1 MARLVGRSDG
11 FRDRVLE
18 LHLGLNRLGRSP
30 ENDFHI
36 DHPSISAWHCELY
49 LGAQEIQVRDCESTN
64 GTFLN
69 GEQIQ
74 NSILQQG
81 QILGLGDVEL
91 FVDSIEIRVAIPK
104 LEVSRPAPPVV
115 LSDGSVLCRRHPKAK
130 VTHQCTHCRE
140 VLCDKC
146 VHRLRRR
153 GGKLLKLCPL
163 CSHSC
168 VPLEAETKK
177 KKSFFG
183 FLQQTVR
190 LPLLSKKK
198 EGEDNQ

>member
-1 MARLVGRSDG
+1 MARLVGRSEG
-11 FRDRVLE
+11 FRDRVIE
-18 LHLGLNRLGRSP
+18 LHLGLNRFGRSP
-30 ENDFHI
+30 DNDFHI
-36 DHPSISAWHCELY
+36 DHPSVSAWHCELY
-49 LGAQEIQVRDCESTN
+49 LGAQEILVCDCESTN

-69 GEQIQ
+69 GEPIQ
-74 NSILQQG
+74 KSALQQG
-81 QILGLGDVEL
+81 QTLSLGDVEL

-104 LEVSRPAPPVV
+104 LEIPRPAPPVV
-115 LSDGSVLCRRHPKAK
+115 LEDGSLLCHRHPKAK

-168 VPLEAETKK
+168 APLGTEGKK
-177 KKSFFG
+177 KKSFLG
-183 FLQQTVR
+183 FLQKTVR
-190 LPLLSKKK
+190 LPLISKSK
-198 EGEDNQ
+198 EE